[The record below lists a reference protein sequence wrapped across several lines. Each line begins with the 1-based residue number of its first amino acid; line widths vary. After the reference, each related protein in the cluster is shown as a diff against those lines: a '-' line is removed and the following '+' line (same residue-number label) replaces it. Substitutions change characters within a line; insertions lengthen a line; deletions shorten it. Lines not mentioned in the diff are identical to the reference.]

1 MSCFMSCFQGLR
13 FKEERVSGG
22 ATLLLDKVD
31 LAAEAVNQG
40 DTETLDAIKA
50 GAVEVCE
57 NKYQDASIIVRVSD
71 WHTRDINSLENSLLC
86 RLSPVRPNNL
96 IGLIDNLV
104 DGVRELEESDLR
116 AVMEEA
122 IQEGRKELRDL
133 SNTLENLKD
142 KGIIAIEAAPEV
154 SPGL

>member
-1 MSCFMSCFQGLR
+1 MSNWQT
-13 FKEERVSGG
+13 RVSGG
-22 ATLLLDKVD
+22 ATLWLDQRG
-31 LAAEAVNQG
+31 LAAEAENQG
-40 DTETLDAIKA
+40 DAETLDSIKA
-50 GAVEVCE
+50 GAVEVCK
-57 NKYQDASIIVRVSD
+57 NKYQDASIVVRISD

-96 IGLIDNLV
+96 MGLIDNLV